1 MVGCRNILHERWSKM
16 VLAKDELIAAFQKE
30 LHILTHLIG
39 KVDPAKIDYRPSAKQ
54 RSVLEL
60 IQYMTV
66 MAPAMTESIK
76 GGEFTREAMGAIW
89 GPRDEASKKMNWE
102 QAVAA
107 IGRQSDELTRYIGAW
122 SDADFRSAINMF
134 GQDTTRGAALVNMV
148 LCGYAAYRTQLFL
161 YLKAMG
167 REELNTMNLWGGVDG
182 QM

>member
-1 MVGCRNILHERWSKM
+1 M
-16 VLAKDELIAAFQKE
+16 VLTKEELIAAFQKE
-30 LHILTHLIG
+30 LHIWAHLIG
-39 KVDPAKIDYRPSAKQ
+39 KVDPSKVDYRPSAKQ

-66 MAPAMTESIK
+66 MGPAMTESIK

-89 GPRDEASKKMNWE
+89 GPRDAASKAMNWE

-107 IGRQSDELTRYIGAW
+107 IGRQSDEMTRAIGGW
-122 SDADFRSAINMF
+122 SDADFRSEVNMF
-134 GQDTTRGAALVNMV
+134 GNVTTRGAALVNMV

-167 REELNTMNLWGGVDG
+167 REELNTMNLWAGMDG
-182 QM
+182 QF

>member
-1 MVGCRNILHERWSKM
+1 M
-16 VLAKDELIAAFQKE
+16 VLTKDELIAAFQKE
-30 LHILTHLIG
+30 VHILTHLIS
-39 KVDPAKIDYRPSAKQ
+39 KVDPAKTDYRPSAKQ

-66 MAPAMTESIK
+66 MAPAMTESIR
-76 GGEFTREAMGAIW
+76 GGDFSNEAMGRIW
-89 GPRDEASKKMNWE
+89 GTRDAAAKAMNWE

-107 IGRQSDELTRYIGAW
+107 IGRQSDEMTREVGGW
-122 SDADFRSAINMF
+122 TDAEFRSEINMF
-134 GQDTTRGAALVNMV
+134 GNNTTRGAALVNMV

-167 REELNTMNLWGGVDG
+167 REELNTINLWAGTDG

>member
-1 MVGCRNILHERWSKM
+1 M
-16 VLAKDELIAAFQKE
+16 VLTKDELIAAFQKE
-30 LHILTHLIG
+30 VRIFVHLIS

-76 GGEFTREAMGAIW
+76 GGEFTQEAMGKIW
-89 GPRDEASKKMNWE
+89 GTRDAASKALNWE

-107 IGRQSDELTRYIGAW
+107 VGRQSDEMARTIAPW
-122 SDADFRSAINMF
+122 TDADFRSDINMF
-134 GQDTTRGAALVNMV
+134 GNNMTRGEALVNMV
-148 LCGYAAYRTQLFL
+148 LCGYAAYRMQLFL

-167 REELNTMNLWGGVDG
+167 REELNTINLWGGADG

>member
-1 MVGCRNILHERWSKM
+1 M
-16 VLAKDELIAAFQKE
+16 VLTKDELIAAFQKE
-30 LHILTHLIG
+30 VQIFVHLIS

-60 IQYMTV
+60 IRYMTI

-76 GGEFTREAMGAIW
+76 GGDFSNEAMGAIW
-89 GPRDEASKKMNWE
+89 GARETASKAMNWE

-107 IGRQSDELTRYIGAW
+107 IGRQSDDMTRCIGAW
-122 SDADFRSAINMF
+122 TDADFRSEINMF
-134 GQDTTRGAALVNMV
+134 GNSMTRGSALVNMV
-148 LCGYAAYRTQLFL
+148 LSGYAAYRMQLFL

-167 REELNTMNLWGGVDG
+167 REELNTFNLWIGADG

>member
-1 MVGCRNILHERWSKM
+1 M
-16 VLAKDELIAAFQKE
+16 VLTKDELIAAFQKE
-30 LHILTHLIG
+30 VQILVHLIS

-60 IQYMTV
+60 IQYMVV

-89 GPRDEASKKMNWE
+89 GPRDAASKAMNWE
-102 QAVAA
+102 PAVAA
-107 IGRQSDELTRYIGAW
+107 IGRQSDEMTRCIGAW
-122 SDADFRSAINMF
+122 TDSEFRSEINVF
-134 GQDTTRGAALVNMV
+134 GNVTTRGAALVNMV
-148 LCGYAAYRTQLFL
+148 LCGYAAYRMQLFL

-167 REELNTMNLWGGVDG
+167 REELNTMNLWAGADG

>member
-1 MVGCRNILHERWSKM
+1 M
-16 VLAKDELIAAFQKE
+16 VLTKDELIAAFQKE
-30 LHILTHLIG
+30 VQIFVHLIS
-39 KVDPAKIDYRPSAKQ
+39 KVDPAKIDYRPTAKQ
-54 RSVLEL
+54 RSLLEL

-89 GPRDEASKKMNWE
+89 GPRDAASKALNWE

-107 IGRQSDELTRYIGAW
+107 IGRQSDEMTRCIGAW
-122 SDADFRSAINMF
+122 TDTEFRSEINMF
-134 GQDTTRGAALVNMV
+134 GNNMTRGAALVNMV

-167 REELNTMNLWGGVDG
+167 REELNTINLWMGADG

>member
-1 MVGCRNILHERWSKM
+1 MRGTM
-16 VLAKDELIAAFQKE
+16 VLSKDELIAAFQKE
-30 LHILTHLIG
+30 VHIFTHLIS
-39 KVDPAKIDYRPSAKQ
+39 KVDAAKIDYRPSAKQ

-60 IQYMTV
+60 VQYITV
-66 MAPAMTESIK
+66 MAPAMSESIK

-107 IGRQSDELTRYIGAW
+107 VGRQSDEMTRFISGW
-122 SDADFRSAINMF
+122 TDAEFRSEINMF

-148 LCGYAAYRTQLFL
+148 LCGYAAYRMQLFL

-167 REELNTMNLWGGVDG
+167 REELNTLNLWGGYDG

>member
-1 MVGCRNILHERWSKM
+1 M
-16 VLAKDELIAAFQKE
+16 VLTKDELIAAFQKE
-30 LHILTHLIG
+30 VRILVHLIS

-76 GGEFTREAMGAIW
+76 GGEFTQEAMGKIW
-89 GPRDEASKKMNWE
+89 GTRDAASKAMNWE

-107 IGRQSDELTRYIGAW
+107 VGRQSDEMTRMIAPW
-122 SDADFRSAINMF
+122 TDADMRSEINMF
-134 GQDTTRGAALVNMV
+134 GNNTTRGAALVNMV
-148 LCGYAAYRTQLFL
+148 LCGYAAYRMQLFL
-161 YLKAMG
+161 YLKSMG
-167 REELNTMNLWGGVDG
+167 REELNTINLWGGADG

>member
-1 MVGCRNILHERWSKM
+1 MVFT
-16 VLAKDELIAAFQKE
+16 KDELIAAFQKE
-30 LHILTHLIG
+30 VHILTHLIS
-39 KVDPAKIDYRPSAKQ
+39 KVDPAKIDFRPSAKQ

-66 MAPAMTESIK
+66 MGPAMTESIQ

-89 GPRDEASKKMNWE
+89 GPRDAAAKAMTWE

-107 IGRQSDELTRYIGAW
+107 IGRQSDEMTKMIGPW
-122 SDADFRSAINMF
+122 TDAEFRSEVNMF
-134 GQDTTRGAALVNMV
+134 GNNLTRGAALVNMV

-167 REELNTMNLWGGVDG
+167 REELNTMNLWAGVDG

>member
-1 MVGCRNILHERWSKM
+1 M
-16 VLAKDELIAAFQKE
+16 VLTKDELIAAFQKE
-30 LHILTHLIG
+30 VQIFVHLIS
-39 KVDPAKIDYRPSAKQ
+39 KVDPAKIDYRPTAKQ

-89 GPRDEASKKMNWE
+89 GPRDAVSKALNWE

-107 IGRQSDELTRYIGAW
+107 IGRQSDEMTRCIGAW
-122 SDADFRSAINMF
+122 TDTEFRSEINMF
-134 GQDTTRGAALVNMV
+134 GNNMTRGAALVNMV

-167 REELNTMNLWGGVDG
+167 REELNTINLWMGADG

>member
-1 MVGCRNILHERWSKM
+1 M
-16 VLAKDELIAAFQKE
+16 VLTKDELIAAFQKE
-30 LHILTHLIG
+30 VQILVHLIS

-60 IQYMTV
+60 IQYMTI

-76 GGEFTREAMGAIW
+76 SGDFSREAMGAIW
-89 GPRDEASKKMNWE
+89 SPREAASKTMNWE

-107 IGRQSDELTRYIGAW
+107 IGRQSDEMTRCIGTW
-122 SDADFRSAINMF
+122 TDADFRSDINMF
-134 GQDTTRGAALVNMV
+134 GNNMTRGSALVNMV

-161 YLKAMG
+161 YLKSMG
-167 REELNTMNLWGGVDG
+167 REELNTINLWMGADG